1 MKILALI
8 YQTGIGI
15 GMPVLLGLTIRAAKK
30 KKPAPKIPHGPMFHD
45 DSNSD
50 QVEKNKNDISGNKP
64 HFNPETQESAK
75 KRSPKIPQGPIF
87 HDDSNSDQ
95 VEENEISGNK
105 PHFNPQTQESAKKKS
120 PKIPKGPMFQ
130 DDSNLDHEENKNAIY
145 VISRNDHHPF
155 SPQILESHL

>member
-50 QVEKNKNDISGNKP
+50 QVEENVNDISGNKP
-64 HFNPETQESAK
+64 HFNSQIQESTK
-75 KRSPKIPQGPIF
+75 KKAPKIPQ
-87 HDDSNSDQ
+87 
-95 VEENEISGNK
+95 
-105 PHFNPQTQESAKKKS
+105 
-120 PKIPKGPMFQ
+120 GPMFQ
-130 DDSNLDHEENKNAIY
+130 DDSNLDHKENENAIY
-145 VISRNDHHPF
+145 VISGNDHHPF

>member
-45 DSNSD
+45 DSNSN
-50 QVEKNKNDISGNKP
+50 QVEEN
-64 HFNPETQESAK
+64 
-75 KRSPKIPQGPIF
+75 
-87 HDDSNSDQ
+87 
-95 VEENEISGNK
+95 ENEISGNK
-105 PHFNPQTQESAKKKS
+105 PHFNPQTQELAKKKS

-130 DDSNLDHEENKNAIY
+130 DDSNLDHKENENAIY
-145 VISRNDHHPF
+145 VISGNDHHPF